1 MNMWN
6 KRRRVRINS
15 IIACVIITAMT
26 LCMLPVNVVNAEKY
40 QVNITPSGIYAE
52 DIEEIVDSYMN
63 EYIGKTIP
71 GAAVVIVKDG
81 NILLSKG
88 YGFSNVEKKTKTSPS
103 STMFE
108 YSNLTRAYTNVAI
121 MQLVEQGKLELDADI
136 FSYLPDDVTEKLRKH
151 LISETPITL
160 THLINNTAGFEEKEF
175 DGVYYTASRVE
186 DSLKEAVM
194 TAMPYQV
201 YAPGEVMTSS
211 QYSAALAGYIVE
223 CVSGQT
229 FTDYI
234 TKNILEAMQ
243 AENTSCVG
251 NYSINAKII
260 NGKATPYQMLSEKE
274 FKETYQTYSNLVPS
288 NGMVGTVEDLGKFM
302 LTFLPE
308 EGEDGSLLSKESLQQ
323 MFTSTYAVN
332 EYAKGQTLGLFEY
345 PANVNAYYYDGGNVG
360 YSSMMTIVPESRF
373 GVAILTNGG
382 SSTEFLY
389 GLTNKLILN
398 EDNKET
404 YQETTL
410 PSVDEVVK
418 NDYIGAKRAQSNML
432 EMFGYFGNCVR
443 FEKVDETTISLGG
456 VNYKQV
462 APYVYEYAGDQ
473 TSALLDS
480 VVKYI
485 YFGHTEEGKVTK
497 WSYAGSGIVEYVSM
511 DGAKSQDLL
520 GVTFLALIFIGLIAA
535 ILFTVNVVR
544 FVLDVMHRRVK
555 WRDLRAAFRIFS
567 LLFVGLVLNVIS
579 TVMRLL
585 SLTDL
590 VAADF
595 RINIYINYCLAVLGV
610 LSMVNVLRKAK
621 IKELTP
627 AQIMLSALAMIA
639 FVGFVILLYIWNFFA
654 LM

>member
-1 MNMWN
+1 MESL
-6 KRRRVRINS
+6 KKYIV
-15 IIACVIITAMT
+15 VY
-26 LCMLPVNVVNAEKY
+26 MLVLVMVLGVSPTFKVNAE
-40 QVNITPSGIYAE
+40 VSNTTPSKISTNDLEAT
-52 DIEEIVDSYMN
+52 VDEYMKQ
-63 EYIGKTIP
+63 YIGKTLP

-88 YGFSNVEKKTKTSPS
+88 YGFSDVEKKTEISSS

-108 YSNLTRAYTNVAI
+108 YSSLTRVYTNVAI
-121 MQLVEQGKLELDADI
+121 MQLVEQGKLELDTDI
-136 FSYLPDDVTEKLRKH
+136 FSYLPEDVTKKLKKH
-151 LISETPITL
+151 LISDTPITL

-175 DGVYYTASRVE
+175 DGVYYTASKVQE
-186 DSLKEAVM
+186 SLKEAIL

-201 YAPGEVMTSS
+201 SAPGEVMTSS
-211 QYSAALAGYIVE
+211 MYSTALAGYIVE

-234 TKNILEAMQ
+234 SKNILEVIQ

-251 NYSINAKII
+251 NYSIYAKIV
-260 NGKATPYQMLSEKE
+260 NGKATPYQMLSESN
-274 FKETYQTYSNLVPS
+274 FKGTFQTYSNLYPS
-288 NGMVGTVEDLGKFM
+288 SGMVGTVEDLGKFM

-308 EGEDGSLLSKESLQQ
+308 EGQDGTLLSKESLQQ
-323 MFTSTYAVN
+323 MFTKTYAVN
-332 EYAKGQTLGLFEY
+332 ENAKGQTLGLFEY
-345 PANVNAYYYDGGNVG
+345 PANVDAYYYDGGNMG
-360 YSSMMTIVPESRF
+360 YTSMMTMMPESRF
-373 GVAILTNGG
+373 GVAILTNRG

-410 PSVDEVVK
+410 PSVDEVIK
-418 NDYIGAKRAQSNML
+418 NDYIGAKRAQSNLL
-432 EMFGYFGNCVR
+432 ELFGYFGNCVR
-443 FEKVDETTISLGG
+443 FEKVNETTISLGG
-456 VNYKQV
+456 VNYQQV
-462 APYVYEYAGDQ
+462 APYVYEYQGDQ

-480 VVKYI
+480 VAKYI
-485 YFGHTEEGKVTK
+485 YFGHTEDGKVTK
-497 WSYAGSGIVEYVSM
+497 WSYAGSGTVEYVSM
-511 DGAKSQDLL
+511 DGAKSQNLVS
-520 GVTFLALIFIGLIAA
+520 VTFLALMFIGLVAA

-585 SLTDL
+585 SYTDL
-590 VAADF
+590 AAADF
-595 RINIYINYCLAVLGV
+595 RINIYINYCLAVLGI
-610 LSMVNVLRKAK
+610 LSIINVLRKAK

-639 FVGFVILLYIWNFFA
+639 FVGFVILMYIWNFFA